1 MARIRTTKPEFWTSA
16 QVMECSPICRLLF
29 LGMWNFA
36 DDAGRMAYSPK
47 TSKAQV
53 FPSDDISIETITG
66 MIDELSTND
75 LVQLY
80 EVDGKRFIQ
89 ITGWHHQRIDK
100 PKPSKIPEPSTN
112 DLRRVAPDLI
122 VSEGNGREGK
132 VDAAVAAHSSNPET
146 DYFRRV
152 KEICGPS
159 SGGLAKKLLTAK
171 GNSVPQARAAIEQA
185 SEKSDPRE
193 YLGAIIRTREAECQ
207 PDRSF

>member
-100 PKPSKIPEPSTN
+100 PKPSKIPEPSKN
-112 DLRRVAPDLI
+112 DPRRVAPDLTL
-122 VSEGNGREGK
+122 SEGKGREGK
-132 VDAAVAAHSSNPET
+132 EDAAVAAHSSNPET